1 LSFAIAILLLGT
13 VAVVTGLI
21 PVRRAT
27 RLDPLV
33 ALRDE

>member
-21 PVRRAT
+21 PVRHAT
-27 RLDPLV
+27 RLDPLI